1 MLKVI
6 KEELSSDKEAF
17 LILDKLSA
25 DLKKIYD
32 QDNYKIYEDERI
44 NKAVNDLIDLE
55 IKFPIIKELVHY
67 VAQSTYE
74 RKYNSEEL
82 LDKIEKVKFKYRNL
96 NKDDDEESNENKLGE
111 NFLKRSLLEGE
122 YEDKFDEKLKR
133 LKQLRSSSF

>member
-55 IKFPIIKELVHY
+55 IKFPVIKELVHY

-96 NKDDDEESNENKLGE
+96 NKDDEESNENKLDE

>member
-55 IKFPIIKELVHY
+55 IKFPVIKELVHY

-96 NKDDDEESNENKLGE
+96 NKDDEESNENKLGE